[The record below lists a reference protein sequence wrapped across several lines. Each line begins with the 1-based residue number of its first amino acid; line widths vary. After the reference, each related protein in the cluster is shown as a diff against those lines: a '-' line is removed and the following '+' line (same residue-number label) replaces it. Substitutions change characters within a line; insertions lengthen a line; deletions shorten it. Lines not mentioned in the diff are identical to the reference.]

1 MANNRIFYACQQVG
15 LQIDGADPANSSFAA
30 VHGVQSVGITTNFN
44 LSQVFE
50 LGQISIYENIED
62 IPDVEVSMTKV
73 MDGTPPIYCLAT
85 RGAST
90 PSLSGRQNQKSV
102 FALGIWP
109 DTNDSANGAPHSQVE
124 CSGMCVSSMSYNF
137 PLEDNFTED
146 VTLVGNHKVWHGDSR
161 ITTGGQT
168 AEAYGTVAL
177 DFTGAFTDAG
187 EDPSGLTTGGGVNRR
202 ENLLFGT
209 SAGGAD
215 AEAMSGVNG
224 DGYHR
229 NSDLCCL
236 PKEIH
241 GITSSGTNEKDANG
255 NFGAHINNITISADL
270 GREQILE
277 LGRKAPY
284 HRYATFPI
292 EVTCE
297 VECTAV
303 SGDMIS
309 ATEEGILSGLGAGA
323 NNCAGDSGNLSNA
336 TIRIA
341 TCEGTRI
348 YLGKKNK
355 LASVNYGGGDAGGG
369 NATVTYT
376 YSTFNDF
383 TVMHEYDVDGEA
395 KQWWDERLSHLAPE

>member
-1 MANNRIFYACQQVG
+1 MAANNRIFYACQQVG
-15 LQIDGADPANSSFAA
+15 LKPDGSTDNFAA
-30 VHGVQSVGITTNFN
+30 IHGVQSVGITTNFN

-73 MDGTPPIYCLAT
+73 LDGTPPIYLLAT
-85 RGAST
+85 KGSSSPT
-90 PSLSGRQNQKSV
+90 LSGRQNQKSV

-109 DTNDSANGAPHSQVE
+109 DTNDSANGSPNSQVE
-124 CSGMCVSSMSYNF
+124 CSGMFVSSLAYNF

-146 VTLVGNHKVWHGDSR
+146 VTLVGNHKIWHRDTRVIS
-161 ITTGGQT
+161 GGAT
-168 AEAYGTVAL
+168 ANAYGAPQTP

-202 ENLLFGT
+202 ENLNFGNFRDVEFT
-209 SAGGAD
+209 D
-215 AEAMSGVNG
+215 EASGLSDKN
-224 DGYHR
+224 YHR
-229 NSDLCCL
+229 DPDVCCF

-241 GITSSGTNEKDANG
+241 GISSSGTNNKDANG
-255 NFGAHINNITISADL
+255 NFGAHMSNITVSADL

-292 EVTCE
+292 EVTTEIE
-297 VECTAV
+297 VTAI
-303 SGDMIS
+303 SGDLIS
-309 ATEEGILSGLGAGA
+309 ATEEGILSGTSDSCTA
-323 NNCAGDSGNLSNA
+323 DSGNLTDA

-341 TCEGTRI
+341 SCEGTRI

-355 LASVNYGGGDAGGG
+355 LASVNYAGGDAGGG

-376 YSTFNDF
+376 FTTFNDF
-383 TVMHEYDVDGEA
+383 TVMHQYDVDGNA
-395 KQWWDERLSHLAPE
+395 STWWSERGTYLAPA